1 MLTFKQW
8 LNEVSTIPQLDM
20 KARSAFPTTK
30 KRQNDVGSVNV
41 LPQATYIPNTQ
52 DGELTIN
59 TRTSSSRSG
68 NIHVQR
74 IILYKVQFANPGE
87 GNAVQLPDTEAAVQ
101 PIKLTADTARV
112 ACDCMDF
119 RFRFANNNN
128 KDDSLAG
135 NAPPAYQRVPG
146 SNRPPANPTN
156 LPGMCKHIMAA
167 VRDLKQKRIVT

>member
-20 KARSAFPTTK
+20 KARTAFPQTK

-41 LPQATYIPNTQ
+41 LPQATYIPNT
-52 DGELTIN
+52 GNNELTIN
-59 TRTSSSRSG
+59 TRTSSSHSG

-87 GNAVQLPDTEAAVQ
+87 GNVVQLPDSEVAVQ
-101 PIKLTADTARV
+101 PIKLNSDTARV

-119 RFRFANNNN
+119 RFRFANNNDR
-128 KDDSLAG
+128 DDSLAG

-146 SNRPPANPTN
+146 SNRPEANPSH
-156 LPGMCKHIMAA
+156 LPGMCKHIMR
-167 VRDLKQKRIVT
+167 VVQDLKQKRIVT